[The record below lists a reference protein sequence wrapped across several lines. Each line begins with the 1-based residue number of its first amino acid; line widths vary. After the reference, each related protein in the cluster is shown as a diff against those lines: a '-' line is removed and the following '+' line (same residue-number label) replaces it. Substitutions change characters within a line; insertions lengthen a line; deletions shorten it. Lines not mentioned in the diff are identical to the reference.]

1 MREDRAVRRPR
12 ASIVIP
18 TWNGQDL
25 LLHAMRS
32 LASQSWRDFE
42 TVVVDN
48 GSTDD
53 TVARLRVE
61 HPAARIVQLPANQ
74 GFAAAVN
81 AGIRAAAGE
90 IIVLMNNDTEAAPD
104 WLKALVAALDDNP
117 DVAVCAS
124 RMIDFHDRTR
134 IDSVGVQFGLFAS
147 NIGQRQLDGPQFARQ
162 CDVFGA
168 CAGAAAYR
176 RRVLDQVGLFDESFF
191 AYFEDVDLAAR
202 IQLAG
207 HRCLYVPDAVIY
219 HHGSATADRM
229 ADTKFY
235 LLMRNALTL
244 FFRYAPP
251 RRLLWAPVVLAWPFA
266 RALIDRQPPRL
277 ALRALWDFLLN
288 VPDIMFTRRQL
299 NATRTISDAD
309 FHRRLASPLTR
320 AARAPVSVHR
330 GRIGTFERRN

>member
-1 MREDRAVRRPR
+1 MTDITARGTHPR
-12 ASIVIP
+12 ASIIIP
-18 TWNGQDL
+18 TWNGRDL

-32 LASQSWRDFE
+32 LSSQSWRDFE

-61 HPAARIVQLPANQ
+61 HPDARIVQLPSNQ

-81 AGIRAAAGE
+81 AGIRAAAGD
-90 IIVLMNNDTEAAPD
+90 IIVLMNNDTEAAPG
-104 WLKALVAALDDNP
+104 WLRALVTALDENRE
-117 DVAVCAS
+117 VAVCAS

-134 IDSVGVQFGLFAS
+134 IDSAGVQLGLFAS
-147 NIGQRQLDGPQFARQ
+147 NMGHGQVDGPQFARQ
-162 CDVFGA
+162 RDVFGA

-176 RRVLDQVGLFDESFF
+176 RSVLDQVGLFDESFF

-219 HHGSATADRM
+219 HHGSATGDRM
-229 ADTKFY
+229 AGTKFY

-251 RRLLWAPVVLAWPFA
+251 RRLLWGPVVLAWPFV
-266 RALIDRQPPRL
+266 RAILDRQPPRL
-277 ALRALWDFLLN
+277 ALRAVRHFLRN
-288 VPDIMFTRRQL
+288 VPDTLARRRHIK
-299 NATRTISDAD
+299 ATRSIGNSD
-309 FHRRLASPLTR
+309 FNRRLASPLTR
-320 AARAPVSVHR
+320 SSHAAVAVGARNGVL
-330 GRIGTFERRN
+330 ERRR